1 MEKRFLILPG
11 CDDKN
16 RGDQALIW
24 ETVEIAEKAGYEGQ
38 FYMLAGE
45 DNSSQSKAVGIE
57 NFFPILKHP
66 SRKNSGK
73 DNVKYSMLLTLRW
86 GITSVW
92 DMLCCEPLV
101 HKGFRKIIKRFLKND
116 VKKSIELFEQAEAC
130 FVKGGGFLHAYG
142 GLADT
147 YKIYYFLY
155 HIRMALSCGKDVY
168 IMPNSFGPFKSPLV
182 KKMLNRTLSKCKVV
196 MSREHISQKQLEEQ
210 CNVKSY
216 LFTDIAFHLPKDEG
230 FDAKKELADNGAPL
244 GQKKCVGITM
254 RPYRFTGA
262 VNPDELYDNY
272 KKSLVDFIRW
282 LCKNNFYPVLI
293 EHVNDEKSHEND
305 MACIQEVIEEI
316 PDGCEFSVFSNR
328 QLNCMQMKKIYSE
341 LDYLVGTRFHSVIFS
356 LSSLVPSV
364 AITYGGNK
372 GDGIMKD
379 FNLSEYAIPIDRI
392 DGNLLIGKFESLIE
406 NEDEVNKIIKESVS
420 NISNQVEKIVN
431 LIK

>member
-24 ETVEIAEKAGYEGQ
+24 ETVEIAEKAGYNGQ
-38 FYMLAGE
+38 FYMLADE
-45 DNSSQSKAVGIE
+45 NNSSQSKAVGIK

-86 GITSVW
+86 GITSLS

-101 HKGFRKIIKRFLKND
+101 HKGFRKIIKKFLKD
-116 VKKSIELFEQAEAC
+116 DYKQSIDLFEQAEAC

-216 LFTDIAFHLPKDEG
+216 LFTDIAFHLPKDDE
-230 FDAKKELADNGAPL
+230 FDSKKELADNGIPL
-244 GQKKCVGITM
+244 GQKKCVGLTM

-262 VNPDELYDNY
+262 ANPDELYHNY
-272 KKSLVDFIRW
+272 KKSLVDFIQW
-282 LCKNNFYPVLI
+282 LCKNNYYPVLI
-293 EHVNDEKSHEND
+293 EHVYDEKSHEND

-316 PDGCEFSVFSNR
+316 PDGCKFSVFSNR

-356 LSSLVPSV
+356 LSSMVPSV

-420 NISNQVEKIVN
+420 NISNQVDEIVN